1 MTLKNGKLKTL
12 DSPTP
17 TTSRFAH
24 NVRRVMIMQN
34 NTVEEPLE
42 NVNSEQQE
50 ITIQETLNEEEVT
63 SNSGQRRSSHRH
75 KIQFKDRNIGE
86 IKEEEY

>member
-12 DSPTP
+12 DGPTP
-17 TTSRFAH
+17 TASRFAH

-50 ITIQETLNEEEVT
+50 ITIQET
-63 SNSGQRRSSHRH
+63 
-75 KIQFKDRNIGE
+75 
-86 IKEEEY
+86 